1 MNYTLVVSEKKSDFM
16 YMGSTCYLTKLIL
29 EKEKKNEYD
38 YLNINYDKE
47 KNILNV
53 DGFLG
58 GKTYYMNILAKNEY
72 TGEAVTYKPIE
83 IRTINI
89 PNSLK
94 DFVIFFLI
102 IIFVF
107 FFYVTCKIYRKS
119 RIERSKIQF
128 EIEKTPESSLKS
140 KIGNIKNI
148 SLNIIKKKYN
158 ILREDNKGLNEK

>member
-1 MNYTLVVSEKKSDFM
+1 
-16 YMGSTCYLTKLIL
+16 
-29 EKEKKNEYD
+29 
-38 YLNINYDKE
+38 
-47 KNILNV
+47 
-53 DGFLG
+53 
-58 GKTYYMNILAKNEY
+58 MNILAKNEY

-83 IRTINI
+83 IRTINM

-94 DFVIFFLI
+94 VFIIFFLL

-107 FFYVTCKIYRKS
+107 AFYMSCKIYRKS

-158 ILREDNKGLNEK
+158 TLSEDNKGLNEE

>member
-1 MNYTLVVSEKKSDFM
+1 M
-16 YMGSTCYLTKLIL
+16 
-29 EKEKKNEYD
+29 
-38 YLNINYDKE
+38 KE
-47 KNILNV
+47 KNTLNV

-72 TGEAVTYKPIE
+72 SGEAVTYKPIE
-83 IRTINI
+83 IRTINL

-94 DFVIFFLI
+94 VFVILFLI

-140 KIGNIKNI
+140 KIGNLINI
-148 SLNIIKKKYN
+148 NLNIIKKKYN
-158 ILREDNKGLNEK
+158 TLNEDNKGLNEE